1 MMSRSAEMTTE
12 YGTVNQPQGF
22 RTKRE
27 EARKQSFECIWERT
41 IQDTRHSLS
50 PNRMYRMPAQGSP
63 KGFPCPYF
71 TTKGRGFTYQSSFFI
86 KKSNL
91 RKERG
96 RKMSFFTT
104 AVTGLKTVVTAIGAG
119 VAVWGV
125 INLLEGYGNDNP
137 GANAHVR

>member
-22 RTKRE
+22 QTKRE

-41 IQDTRHSLS
+41 IQDTQHSLS
-50 PNRMYRMPAQGSP
+50 PNRMYRMPARGSP

-71 TTKGRGFTYQSSFFI
+71 TTKGREFTYQSSFFI

-96 RKMSFFTT
+96 KNYEFLYNS
-104 AVTGLKTVVTAIGAG
+104 
-119 VAVWGV
+119 
-125 INLLEGYGNDNP
+125 GNRIKDSRNSNRRRRGSMGRDQP
-137 GANAHVR
+137 A